1 MNKEQLFDAI
11 DKIDDKYVSETEN
24 YDPETMKIRAFPFI
38 HILPAVLVTASAA
51 SVFLAVYL
59 GSQVKPPGDFEID
72 NSVTETTTSVSEQY
86 TSEVSDSVK
95 PVTEPE
101 NVTDTAVSGSDGSS
115 PADTGSSVTEVSAG
129 ASADPNVV
137 IVSGNTAVSPKPT
150 ATHSGEVTG
159 PSASPAV
166 TQTVRPTSSPTNKPT
181 ATATVKP
188 TVSVSASPSPT
199 ATVRPTVTPT
209 RSPQPTRTPGTMSP
223 TASPTASGGPT
234 MSPTKTASPTR
245 TSAPTMNPTR
255 TSAPTMNPTRTS
267 APTMSPTGTSA
278 PTMSPTRS
286 PRPTSTP
293 TMYPTG
299 FSEPSIDP
307 TSAPTMAPTGTS
319 APTMSPTR
327 SPHPTS
333 QPTESRTGAPDPTS
347 QPTDSG
353 TYGPKPTMTPT
364 SAPTMSPTGTS
375 APTSM
380 PTGYYPTSAPTM
392 SPTDYPTGAPHGPSD
407 PELRPTDAP
416 VTDPLPEVIFSNSA
430 SLERFIN
437 DRRYDQDRY
446 SQSLR
451 DAAEKISTEGFFYV
465 PENDGFENSE
475 VVMVSTADSVDA
487 GLVYYA
493 NRGGYLCSIGVYSV
507 DEDTFAQS
515 ENERAYIRNRYGEY
529 EGNTYKLDS
538 SNVRYNN
545 EGAFF
550 FIDDTHYCYIRSSL
564 EDTELKKIINDLSFT
579 KIYVD

>member
-86 TSEVSDSVK
+86 TSEVSDSLK

-101 NVTDTAVSGSDGSS
+101 NVTDSAVSGSDGSS

-137 IVSGNTAVSPKPT
+137 IVSGNTAVSPQPT

-209 RSPQPTRTPGTMSP
+209 RTPGTMSP

-245 TSAPTMNPTR
+245 TSSPTMN
-255 TSAPTMNPTRTS
+255 
-267 APTMSPTGTSA
+267 
-278 PTMSPTRS
+278 
-286 PRPTSTP
+286 
-293 TMYPTG
+293 
-299 FSEPSIDP
+299 
-307 TSAPTMAPTGTS
+307 
-319 APTMSPTR
+319 
-327 SPHPTS
+327 
-333 QPTESRTGAPDPTS
+333 
-347 QPTDSG
+347 
-353 TYGPKPTMTPT
+353 
-364 SAPTMSPTGTS
+364 PTGTS

-380 PTGYYPTSAPTM
+380 PTASYPTSAPTM
-392 SPTDYPTGAPHGPSD
+392 SPVEPSLSPTAMPMDEPWPDAVLPNYSRLKSLIDSGDYRQEKYSEKGREAFERIKSD
-407 PELRPTDAP
+407 G
-416 VTDPLPEVIFSNSA
+416 
-430 SLERFIN
+430 
-437 DRRYDQDRY
+437 Y
-446 SQSLR
+446 
-451 DAAEKISTEGFFYV
+451 FYV
-465 PENDGFENSE
+465 PDGFENSE
-475 VVMVSTADSVDA
+475 VTVVSGSDSEDMCTA
-487 GLVYYA
+487 YYA
-493 NRGGYLCSIGVYSV
+493 YCNSRLCRIGIYTV
-507 DEDTFAQS
+507 DKDIAAESGSKRD
-515 ENERAYIRNRYGEY
+515 YIRNRYGDSD
-529 EGNTYKLDS
+529 GNTYKLNS
-538 SNVRYNN
+538 SDVWYNN
-545 EGAFF
+545 KGAFF
-550 FIDDTHYCYIRSSL
+550 FIDDEHYCYITSSL

-579 KIYVD
+579 KVSVN

>member
-1 MNKEQLFDAI
+1 MNKEQLFDVI

-38 HILPAVLVTASAA
+38 HIMPAVLVTASAA

-188 TVSVSASPSPT
+188 TVSVSASPLPT

-255 TSAPTMNPTRTS
+255 TSAPTM
-267 APTMSPTGTSA
+267 SPTGTSA

-299 FSEPSIDP
+299 SSEPSIDP

-380 PTGYYPTSAPTM
+380 PTGSYPTSAPTM
-392 SPTDYPTGAPHGPSD
+392 SPVEPSLSPTAMPMDEPWPDAVLPNYSRLKSLIDSGDYEQEKYSNKGREAFERIKSD
-407 PELRPTDAP
+407 G
-416 VTDPLPEVIFSNSA
+416 
-430 SLERFIN
+430 
-437 DRRYDQDRY
+437 Y
-446 SQSLR
+446 
-451 DAAEKISTEGFFYV
+451 FYV
-465 PENDGFENSE
+465 PDGFENSE
-475 VVMVSTADSVDA
+475 VTVVSGSDSEDMCTA
-487 GLVYYA
+487 YYA
-493 NRGGYLCSIGVYSV
+493 YCNSRLCRIGIYTV
-507 DEDTFAQS
+507 DKDIAAESGSKRD
-515 ENERAYIRNRYGEY
+515 YIRNRYGASD
-529 EGNTYKLDS
+529 GNTYKLDS
-538 SNVRYNN
+538 SDVWYNN
-545 EGAFF
+545 DGAFF
-550 FIDDTHYCYIRSSL
+550 FIDDEHYCYITSSL

-579 KIYVD
+579 KINVN

>member
-38 HILPAVLVTASAA
+38 HIMPAVLVTASAA

-129 ASADPNVV
+129 APADPNVV

-188 TVSVSASPSPT
+188 TVSVSASPLPT

-209 RSPQPTRTPGTMSP
+209 RSPQ
-223 TASPTASGGPT
+223 
-234 MSPTKTASPTR
+234 
-245 TSAPTMNPTR
+245 
-255 TSAPTMNPTRTS
+255 
-267 APTMSPTGTSA
+267 
-278 PTMSPTRS
+278 
-286 PRPTSTP
+286 
-293 TMYPTG
+293 
-299 FSEPSIDP
+299 
-307 TSAPTMAPTGTS
+307 
-319 APTMSPTR
+319 PTR

-380 PTGYYPTSAPTM
+380 PTGSYPTSAPTM
-392 SPTDYPTGAPHGPSD
+392 SPVEPSLSPTAMPMDEPWPDAVLPNYSRLKSLIDSGDYEQEKYSNKGREAFERIKSD
-407 PELRPTDAP
+407 G
-416 VTDPLPEVIFSNSA
+416 
-430 SLERFIN
+430 
-437 DRRYDQDRY
+437 Y
-446 SQSLR
+446 
-451 DAAEKISTEGFFYV
+451 FYV
-465 PENDGFENSE
+465 PDGFENSE
-475 VVMVSTADSVDA
+475 VTVVSGSDSEDMCTA
-487 GLVYYA
+487 YYA
-493 NRGGYLCSIGVYSV
+493 YCNSRLCRIGIYTV
-507 DEDTFAQS
+507 DKDIAAESGSKRD
-515 ENERAYIRNRYGEY
+515 YIRNRYGASD
-529 EGNTYKLDS
+529 GNTYKLDS
-538 SNVRYNN
+538 SDVWYNN
-545 EGAFF
+545 DGAFF
-550 FIDDTHYCYIRSSL
+550 FIDDEHYCYITSSL

-579 KIYVD
+579 KINVN

>member
-38 HILPAVLVTASAA
+38 HIMPAVLVTASAA
-51 SVFLAVYL
+51 SVVLAVYL
-59 GSQVKPPGDFEID
+59 GSQIKPPGDYEID
-72 NSVTETTTSVSEQY
+72 NSVTESTTSVSEQY

-159 PSASPAV
+159 PYASPAV

-255 TSAPTMNPTRTS
+255 TSAPTM
-267 APTMSPTGTSA
+267 SPTG
-278 PTMSPTRS
+278 
-286 PRPTSTP
+286 
-293 TMYPTG
+293 
-299 FSEPSIDP
+299 

-364 SAPTMSPTGTS
+364 SAPTMSPTGTA

-392 SPTDYPTGAPHGPSD
+392 GPTGAPVTSHPTGAPHGPSD
-407 PELRPTDAP
+407 PELRPTSAP
-416 VTDPLPEVIFSNSA
+416 VTDPVPEVILSNSA
-430 SLERFIN
+430 SLKNFIRVIN
-437 DRRYDQDRY
+437 DRRYDNDGY
-446 SQSLR
+446 SQNLH
-451 DAAEKISTEGFFYV
+451 DAAEKISSEGFFYV
-465 PENDGFENSE
+465 PENDGFQNSE
-475 VVMVSTADSVDA
+475 IVMVSTADSVDA

-493 NRGGYLCSIGVYSV
+493 NYSGSLCSIGVYSV

-515 ENERAYIRNRYGEY
+515 ENERAYIRNRYGKD